1 MKDELKGIKRVIYH
15 PLFCLSFILHHSL
28 MPRHQPFTVL
38 CQLAAR
44 GPHAGRA
51 DLHVHTTAS
60 DGTCTAAVVVDLARR
75 AGLAALAVTD
85 HDTLAAVPAA
95 RACAAGCGVEIV
107 PGVEITA
114 EHAGRELHLLAYF
127 VALDHPGL
135 NAALDALRAH
145 RVQRFAEMIERL
157 RVRGVSVDLRS
168 ESGAV
173 APDAVGRRHLAHLL
187 VRSGRVATVRDAFR
201 RYLHDRSEVVVPK
214 KRLPAGEALALV
226 RAAGGVAAWAHPTYD
241 ETRASLTELRAL
253 GLRAV
258 EVEYPGV
265 RPRRVRELR
274 AWAEALG
281 LAVTGGSDCHGPG
294 RRSIG
299 ARTVS
304 AAELDRLR
312 REVDSRQ

>member
-1 MKDELKGIKRVIYH
+1 
-15 PLFCLSFILHHSL
+15 
-28 MPRHQPFTVL
+28 MPRRQPFTAL

-44 GPHAGRA
+44 GPRAGRA

-60 DGTCTAAVVVDLARR
+60 DGTYTPAQVVDLARR

-95 RACAAGCGVEIV
+95 RACAAGSGVEIV
-107 PGVEITA
+107 SGVEITA

-135 NAALDALRAH
+135 NAALDAIRTH

-157 RVRGVSVDLRS
+157 RARGVSVEEEARS
-168 ESGAV
+168 AT
-173 APDAVGRRHLAHLL
+173 ADAVGRRHLAELL
-187 VRSGRVATVRDAFR
+187 VRAGRAATVRDAFR
-201 RYLHDRSEVVVPK
+201 RYLHDRSDVVVPK

-226 RAAGGVAAWAHPTYD
+226 REAGGVAAWAHPAYD
-241 ETRASLTELRAL
+241 DTRERLTELYNL

-258 EVEYPGV
+258 EVEYPDV
-265 RPRRVRELR
+265 RAGRVRELR
-274 AWAEALG
+274 AWAETLG

-294 RRSIG
+294 PRSVG

-312 REVDSRQ
+312 QMI

>member
-1 MKDELKGIKRVIYH
+1 
-15 PLFCLSFILHHSL
+15 
-28 MPRHQPFTVL
+28 MPRRQPFTTL

-44 GPHAGRA
+44 GPRAGRA

-60 DGTCTAAVVVDLARR
+60 DGTYTPAQVVDLARHV
-75 AGLAALAVTD
+75 GLAALAVTD

-95 RACAAGCGVEIV
+95 RACAAGSGVEIV

-135 NAALDALRAH
+135 NAALDAIRAD
-145 RVQRFAEMIERL
+145 RVRRFAEMIERL
-157 RVRGVSVDLRS
+157 RARGVSVEDRS
-168 ESGAV
+168 AAGTAR
-173 APDAVGRRHLAHLL
+173 PDAVGRRHLAELL
-187 VRSGRVATVRDAFR
+187 VRAGRAATVRDAFR
-201 RYLHDRSEVVVPK
+201 RYLHDRSDVVVPK

-226 RAAGGVAAWAHPTYD
+226 RQAGGVAAWAHPAYD
-241 ETRASLTELRAL
+241 DTQECLAELRGL

-258 EVEYPGV
+258 EVEYPDV
-265 RPRRVRELR
+265 RVGRVRELR

-294 RRSIG
+294 PRSVG

-312 REVDSRQ
+312 QMR